1 MISALPVITRKTIQP
16 LVASLLLFF
25 SSSISVSAMADTTDN
40 TATTATEVRQRI
52 QQADTVRSRFNSGEL
67 LSEIT
72 LYRNDKAVESNR
84 YQVQFNDNGD
94 SRVSMLDTRSKRQ
107 KVLLLKNAMW
117 LFVPRTRKAIRIT
130 PMQRLMGQAS
140 YGDVA
145 SLSWAK
151 EYRWDG
157 QPLVAK
163 TDENGSNR
171 VRIGLI
177 ADRQSATYRRI
188 QLWLDTDNNH
198 PIKADFFLASGKQM
212 KSAHYQIEQLD
223 GLPFV
228 RTTRFLTP
236 GKSKQYTQMTASDP
250 VETQFPASLFTRQGF
265 IR

>member
-1 MISALPVITRKTIQP
+1 MIPVLSAIVRKTIQA
-16 LVASLLLFF
+16 LTASLLLFI
-25 SSSISVSAMADTTDN
+25 SSFISVNTLADTADD
-40 TATTATEVRQRI
+40 TAATAAEVRQRI
-52 QQADTVRSRFNSGEL
+52 QQADTVRSRFDSGEL

-94 SRVSMLDTRSKRQ
+94 SRVSMLDTRSKGQ

-157 QPLVAK
+157 KPLLAE
-163 TDENGSNR
+163 TDDNGSDR

-188 QLWLDTDNNH
+188 QLWLDADNNH
-198 PIKADFFLASGKQM
+198 PIKADFFLASGKRM
-212 KSAHYQIEQLD
+212 KSAYYQIEQLD

-236 GKSKQYTQMTASDP
+236 GKDKEYTLMTANDP
-250 VETQFPASLFTRQGF
+250 VEVQFPASLFTRQGF